1 MQTLTTQS
9 EINLAADISI
19 GQLSSP
25 SSKNWN
31 SIVDG
36 LLLDG
41 IYKGGQVKPDSGL
54 RVVLEPFIARVATK
68 TIRIN
73 GDAWVSITF
82 PTYGEY
88 FVVAEVDQDSRLQD
102 QLIIKA
108 IPTASYDADTMI
120 VFAKVTIPRQSTQ
133 ITESMIDTA
142 SHTVRRSLNPDE
154 LLGKIKSGRG
164 QFKVNPVIPHDLGH
178 QRYSV
183 FIQPEIDDGSV
194 GAITYTKENSK
205 SVVTNAGTSTGYFS
219 WMILVDTTAV
229 IAEGSVYGQTMVTEA
244 ESELR
249 HNLNNANYFP
259 VLTPFEEHEGAC
271 WVTKDK
277 NFFTAQSSKEGFR
290 ALWAAVPI
298 TANLITGIASFTDKE
313 IVHGIGTT
321 DYKFFWVSMSPN
333 VPNDAPKFTYEN
345 NRVLVDSKSS
355 GIFQYLIVRDTLAL
369 NGKLVAGTSLDH
381 QLNRED
387 YIVLASNKD
396 SDPFALKMTKNSVF
410 LTEGTNVDVSI
421 IPASSSWV
429 LGDWTRPAP
438 SPKTHRIEFSGFAGA
453 SNSRGS
459 TVLYQL
465 CTQRNIIRKSVAQI
479 LPATPIGKA
488 VSLEFYVND
497 KLKSTMTIEGD
508 ATSSSQIM
516 APIVVNVGDIIKV
529 VMLSDPPKSTVA
541 FSWYGNGEV
550 QADSDLEML
559 EPKNAP
565 AFSIIRERV
574 PTWPGLT
581 GDVTIPT
588 YLVGTN
594 VMSLSLN
601 GEDLYLGKDYTEKD
615 ETTVNFPKRVF
626 QIDDYLEVT
635 IFKGEHPQSS
645 QYLNGRPLTAEEAE
659 FLHWAKGQIETIRDW
674 IAAGCPGIN
683 ITREEIEAL
692 KYLTIDI
699 IGNVV
704 GNVTG
709 SAGSLNGLN
718 LTGAKLQEIM
728 DQLTSKKNTDLHFH
742 ESDRDRANHTGTQKL
757 DTISDA
763 GDAASKDVTSAME
776 PNKVL
781 MADQD
786 GRVTGLV
793 HDDEI
798 GTAATKD
805 VGTAAGNIPVLDTNG
820 KLPITLI
827 PDRDFDKYKIGFEAG
842 EIPYLDEGAKLPKT
856 VLPVK
861 DIAYME
867 TGIIAG
873 TVPVYDENGKLHNTL
888 TDKDI
893 GTAAK
898 KDTGDKP
905 GNVPVL
911 DENGKLPITLIGDFG
926 TAAKKNTGTKAGE
939 IPVLN
944 DSGKLDTNL
953 LDLTDISENL
963 QIKTGTNPGEI
974 PVYDDKG
981 KLFNTLT
988 EDDIGSAATKN
999 VGTAAGNVP
1008 ELNANGKLPITLI
1021 ADLGNAAGRDVDV
1034 PNGVAGLN
1042 ERGKIDYS
1050 MLENAPDQLDITFGA
1065 LPGNVPKYNNE
1076 GKLANT
1082 VSPKDLGTAAKKDFG
1097 TSEGQLP
1104 ELGEDGKLLKSVL
1117 PLTEQSAAYYDVGSA
1132 ANNVPLIDASGKLP
1146 ITIIP
1151 TRDTDL
1157 VVGTDPGNVVGV
1169 NGEGKIETSLLP
1181 TFGSGAYRDVGKQP
1195 KGLLAF
1201 DDEGNYPSDIMLK
1214 SELGTAATEDVGDE
1228 EGMIPKLSTGGLMDM
1243 NSMINADEAATVL
1256 NKFQDNYLDTVNGL
1270 GAIAGLRGTD
1280 ARRYIQKANIVALAN
1295 NVGAIVPGCLN
1306 FIDNGPV
1313 KAALTLNIDTAR
1325 TYLTGEMISLV
1336 FSKANQLP
1344 TYPVTL
1350 GSGFAKFMGAANT
1363 LQLDDANLSGEL
1375 KLIYV
1380 SDAYGW
1386 HVIYP
1391 NML

>member
-68 TIRIN
+68 TIRIT
-73 GDAWVSITF
+73 GDAWVSVTF
-82 PTYGEY
+82 PSYGEY

-102 QLIIKA
+102 YLLVKA
-108 IPTASYDADTMI
+108 IPTASYDSDTMM

-133 ITESMIDTA
+133 ISESMIDTA
-142 SHTVRRSLNPDE
+142 SHTVRRSLNPDD
-154 LLGKIKSGRG
+154 LLGKVKSGRG

-194 GAITYTKENSK
+194 GAVSYTKENSK

-229 IAEGSVYGQTMVTEA
+229 IAEGSVYGQTMVTAA

-259 VLTPFEEHEGAC
+259 VLTPFEEHTGAC

-277 NFFTAQSSKEGFR
+277 NFFTAQSATEGFR

-333 VPNDAPKFTYEN
+333 VPNDLPKFTYEN
-345 NRVLVDSKSS
+345 NRVLVESASS
-355 GIFQYLIVRDTLAL
+355 GIFQYLIVRDSLAL

-381 QLNRED
+381 QLNRDD

-396 SDPFALKMTKNSVF
+396 SKPFALSMTKNAVF
-410 LTEGTNVDVSI
+410 LTEGTDVDVSI
-421 IPASSSWV
+421 IPASSTWV

-438 SPKTHRIEFSGFAGA
+438 SPRTHRIEFSGFAGS

-497 KLKSTMTIEGD
+497 KLKSTMTIAGD
-508 ATSSSQIM
+508 ATATSQNM
-516 APIVVNVGDIIKV
+516 APIAVNVGDIIKV
-529 VMLSDPPKSTVA
+529 VMLTDPPKSTIA

-559 EPKNAP
+559 EPENAP

-581 GDVTIPT
+581 GDVTVPT

-601 GEDLYLGKDYTEKD
+601 GEDVYITKDYTEKD
-615 ETTVNFPKRVF
+615 ETTVNFKNIVF
-626 QIDDYLEVT
+626 KENDYLEVT

-683 ITREEIEAL
+683 ISREEIEAL

-709 SAGSLNGLN
+709 SAGSLVGLN

-728 DQLTSKKNTDLHFH
+728 GQLTSKDDTDLHFH
-742 ESDRDRANHTGTQKL
+742 KSDRDRANHTGKQKL
-757 DTISDA
+757 ETISDA
-763 GDAASKDVTSAME
+763 GNAASKDVTSAME

-781 MADQD
+781 MADKD
-786 GRVTGLV
+786 GRVIGLV
-793 HDDEI
+793 HDDEV
-798 GTAATKD
+798 GSAASKD
-805 VGTAAGNIPVLDTNG
+805 VGTNAGNVPMLDSSG
-820 KLPITLI
+820 KLPVTVL
-827 PDRDFDKYKIGFEAG
+827 PNRDIDDYEIGYLAG
-842 EIPYLDEGAKLPKT
+842 NIPYLDEEAKLPKS
-856 VLPVK
+856 VLPVT

-873 TVPVYDENGKLHNTL
+873 TVPVYDEKGKLHNTL
-888 TDKDI
+888 TKDDVGTAAKKDAGDKAGNVPVLDDNGKLPI
-893 GTAAK
+893 KLIADLGTAAK
-898 KDTGDKP
+898 KDTGDKA
-905 GNVPVL
+905 GN
-911 DENGKLPITLIGDFG
+911 
-926 TAAKKNTGTKAGE
+926 

-944 DSGKLDTNL
+944 SAGKIDAALIDMEGINQNL
-953 LDLTDISENL
+953 EIH
-963 QIKTGTNPGEI
+963 TGTKPGEI
-974 PVYDDKG
+974 PVYDEKG
-981 KLFNTLT
+981 KLFNTLSE
-988 EDDIGSAATKN
+988 EDVGTAASKD
-999 VGTAAGNVP
+999 VGTAAGNIP

-1021 ADLGNAAGRDVDV
+1021 ADLGNAAKRDVDV
-1034 PNGVAGLN
+1034 ANGVAGLN

-1050 MLENAPDQLDITFGA
+1050 MLENAPDQLDITFGSE
-1065 LPGNVPKYNNE
+1065 PGNVPKYDDN

-1082 VSPKDLGTAAKKDFG
+1082 VAPKDLGTAAKKNIG
-1097 TSEGQLP
+1097 TDAGQVP
-1104 ELGEDGKLLKSVL
+1104 ELDSKGKILKVLL
-1117 PLTEQSAAYYDVGSA
+1117 PLTEKSAAYYEVGSA
-1132 ANNVPLIDASGKLP
+1132 ENNIPLLDSTGKLP
-1146 ITIIP
+1146 VSVIP
-1151 TRDTDL
+1151 ASDNDF
-1157 VVGTDPGNVVGV
+1157 VVGTDPGNIVAV
-1169 NGEGKIETSLLP
+1169 NAEGKIESSLLP
-1181 TFGSGAYRDVGKQP
+1181 DFKTGAFRDVGKQP
-1195 KGLLAF
+1195 LGLLAF
-1201 DDEGNYPSDIMLK
+1201 DDKGDYPADIMLK
-1214 SELGTAATEDVGDE
+1214 SQLGTAATENVGDE
-1228 EGMIPKLSTGGLMDM
+1228 EGMIPKLTTDGLMDL
-1243 NSMINADEAATVL
+1243 NSLIAAEEATDLNFFADEFL
-1256 NKFQDNYLDTVNGL
+1256 DNVDGL
-1270 GAIAGLRGTD
+1270 GAIAALRIAD
-1280 ARRYIQKANIVALAN
+1280 ARRYVQRANVVNIAAGKGDLIR
-1295 NVGAIVPGCLN
+1295 GQLN
-1306 FIDNGPV
+1306 FIDNSAITTAVTLDLNALLVPV
-1313 KAALTLNIDTAR
+1313 AGETLTLA
-1325 TYLTGEMISLV
+1325 
-1336 FSKANQLP
+1336 FSKASRLP
-1344 TYPVTL
+1344 TYPITL
-1350 GSGFAKFMGAANT
+1350 GDTFNKFMGVRDK
-1363 LQLDDANLSGEL
+1363 LQLDDANLSGEI
-1375 KLIYV
+1375 KLIYI
-1380 SDAYGW
+1380 SEAYGW

-1391 NML
+1391 NLA